1 VSDSVHRLAVISL
14 HTSPL
19 AQPGAGDGG
28 GMNVYV
34 AEMVAALAQAGVDC
48 TVFTRRSSVD
58 QATRVQVEPGFDVV
72 HVDAGSID
80 LPKDDLAEVLDE
92 FTAALAEHPDVEA
105 ADAIHAHYWLS
116 GEVGHRLKHDLGI
129 PLAVSFHTLGR
140 VKAGAGDA
148 EPAERISREQRIVQ
162 CADALVANAPPE
174 RDQLTTLY
182 QADPQ
187 RIEIINPGVDHAL
200 FSPGSRAGARRATG
214 LGDGPVLL
222 FVGRIQPL
230 KGVDLAIEALA
241 GMDRPDAVLVVMG
254 GPSGTEGEAH
264 LREVR
269 RLAADLGVA
278 ERVIWQPPMARHVLS
293 TWYRAADVVVV
304 PSRSE
309 SFGLVALEAAACG
322 VPVVATAVGGLRTVV
337 VDGVTGLLVPSRTA
351 DAFAGA
357 IGSLLADP
365 AHAAALGAEA
375 AVHAREFTWTRAA
388 ARLRQAVGELCRGT
402 LVDCR

>member
-1 VSDSVHRLAVISL
+1 VNDSVHRLAVISL

-19 AQPGAGDGG
+19 AQPGGGDGG

-34 AEMVAALAQAGVDC
+34 AGMVAALARAGVDC
-48 TVFTRRSSVD
+48 TVFTRRDSIG
-58 QATRVQVEPGFDVV
+58 QPTRVHVDPGFDVV
-72 HVDAGSID
+72 HVDAGPLD
-80 LPKDDLAEVLDE
+80 LPKDELPAVIDD
-92 FTAALAEHPDVEA
+92 FTAALAAHPDVRG

-129 PLAVSFHTLGR
+129 PLVVSFHTLGR
-140 VKAGAGDA
+140 VKVGAGDVESA
-148 EPAERISREQRIVQ
+148 DRISREQRIVQ

-174 RDQLTTLY
+174 RDQLATLY
-182 QADPQ
+182 GADPS
-187 RIEIINPGVDHAL
+187 RIEIINPGVDHTL
-200 FSPGSRAGARRATG
+200 FSPGSRAAARRATG

-230 KGVDLAIEALA
+230 KGVDVAIEALA
-241 GMDRPDAVLVVMG
+241 RLDRSDAVLVVIG
-254 GPSGTEGEAH
+254 GPSGADGETH
-264 LREVR
+264 LRDVR

-278 ERVIWQPPMARHVLS
+278 GQVVWQPPKARHALS
-293 TWYRAADVVVV
+293 TWYRAADIVVV

-337 VDGVTGLLVPSRTA
+337 VDGATGLLVHRRTA
-351 DAFAGA
+351 GAFAEA
-357 IGSLLADP
+357 ISGLLADP
-365 AHAAALGAEA
+365 ARAAALGAEA
-375 AVHAREFTWTRAA
+375 AVHAREFTWARAA
-388 ARLRQAVGELCRGT
+388 ARLRQAMGELRLGA